1 MNILSEPMR
10 DDIHEC
16 KMCGDLGTW
25 SERDGYYTCPECTKL
40 MNEIDEE
47 YVAKGGVLI

>member
-1 MNILSEPMR
+1 MN
-10 DDIHEC
+10 DTHEC

-25 SERDGYYTCPECTKL
+25 SMRDGDYTCPECTKL

-47 YVAKGGVLI
+47 YAAALAQHHGTEEKR